1 MSDRA
6 KLQKIANLLEF
17 EKEYKSNPVVATLQ
31 QIERGIKPVLEVK
44 EELEQAVEQ
53 IVNLHNDLETKIDNK
68 VASIPH
74 IPGARGF
81 KGEDGKDYILT
92 PKDKEEIASKITVPV
107 VEKVIEKTEVI
118 KEQPIVKTEI
128 VKETTIKED
137 LAGEAIVSKI
147 NDLPLTDDKKID
159 ASHIKNLTKT
169 ISGSYPVGVSEAVV
183 KKLIAE
189 NGTGGGVSV
198 HNSLSGLN
206 DGDYKHLTA
215 QEKQD
220 LDNLLYPY
228 VAPAITLTSTPS
240 TGVRE
245 FGNTS
250 ASVGLTATTTKNTE
264 DITRVRFY
272 RGSTMIHEVP
282 TPNASGGVETHTDN
296 TELAVSTT
304 YTARVFDGTQETISN
319 TRTYTFVYP
328 YLYGVD
334 DPAKP
339 ASEMYADFTKSIT
352 ASGTKTFSFSPT
364 SQVYYFCYPASYGTL
379 SSIKDPNNFETISDW
394 TLRTE
399 NITGL
404 DATAQSY
411 NIYEFNNITTQSG
424 YNYTFTL

>member
-1 MSDRA
+1 MDKRKA
-6 KLQKIANLLEF
+6 QKIAKLLEF
-17 EKEYKSNPVVATLQ
+17 EQNLKANPGVAILQ
-31 QIERGIKPVLEVK
+31 TIERELSPVLEVK

-68 VASIPH
+68 VSSIPH

-81 KGEDGKDYILT
+81 KGEDGKDYVLT

-107 VEKVIEKTEVI
+107 VEKVVERTEVI
-118 KEQPIVKTEI
+118 KEIPIVTENVVEKITEDIKGEEI
-128 VKETTIKED
+128 VKR
-137 LAGEAIVSKI
+137 I
-147 NDLPLTDDKKID
+147 NELPLEENKKID
-159 ASHIKNLTKT
+159 ASHIKNLPKMG
-169 ISGSYPVGVSEAVV
+169 GSYPVGVSEAVV

-189 NGTGGGVSV
+189 NGSGGGVSV
-198 HNSLSGLN
+198 HNDLTGLN

-215 QEKQD
+215 QEKSD
-220 LDNLLYPY
+220 LDDLLYPY
-228 VAPAITLTSTPS
+228 VAPAITLTSTPA

-304 YTARVFDGTQETISN
+304 YTARVYDGTQEVTSN
-319 TRTYTFVYP
+319 SRAYNFVYP

-334 DPAKP
+334 APAKP

-364 SQVYYFCYPASYGTL
+364 SQVYYFCYPASYGAL

-404 DATAQSY
+404 DGNAVSY
-411 NIYEFNNITTQSG
+411 NIWEFNNITTQTA